1 MGLGLGENSIR
12 NFKTQ
17 ILFDGRVVSLKD
29 DYNTG
34 QIKVRL
40 DIDGNISDEEL
51 PIALPLLPKYLNVYP
66 KINERV
72 TVLVTAVSN
81 GNQSSNSTT
90 RFWIGPWI
98 PQPQV
103 LKGSDYTSSFSD
115 LPTGYIA
122 LDSSIDAKADATGI
136 YPSKEHIAIQGRN
149 NTDIT
154 LKNKEV
160 LLRAG
165 KFVPNSPTQFNIK
178 DPSYIQLRYLTTED
192 TDVTPDSKTIGSNLN
207 IVSNYINLLSHKG
220 NTSSKFVLTNRTDMI
235 TNKDQSY
242 INMNTHPIP
251 FGDILVDFLQLVKN
265 FASTHI
271 HPYHAMVSDPEEN
284 LNNLLNF
291 DLNSI
296 LNNNVRTN

>member
-1 MGLGLGENSIR
+1 MINGLGENSIR

-40 DIDGNISDEEL
+40 DIDGNIPDEEL
-51 PIALPLLPKYLNVYP
+51 PIALPLLPKYLNIYP

-72 TVLVTAVSN
+72 TVLVTAISN
-81 GNQSSNSTT
+81 GNQSSNSAT

-122 LDSSIDAKADATGI
+122 LDTSIDAKADATGI
-136 YPSKEHIAIQGRN
+136 YPSKEFISIQGRN

-160 LLRAG
+160 ILRAG
-165 KFVPNSPTQFNIK
+165 KFIPNKPTQFNGK

-192 TDVTPDSKTIGSNLN
+192 LDVTPDSNTIGSNIN
-207 IVSNYINLLSHKG
+207 VVSNYINLLSHRG

-251 FGDILVDFLQLVKN
+251 FGDILVDFLQLIKN